1 MKVSVCAKDVY
12 ISIIH
17 KYKKKKL
24 DIEDLFDK
32 LFAGIKR
39 SHRIVFNKGKKS
51 RYITKVFTLENNY
64 LYIHI
69 IYMLVYNKS
78 LRAHITRG

>member
-1 MKVSVCAKDVY
+1 MFILALF
-12 ISIIH
+12 INT
-17 KYKKKKL
+17 KKKKL
-24 DIEDLFDK
+24 DIEDLFDE
-32 LFAGIKR
+32 LFSGIKR